1 MATWH
6 TVESARDQWVD
17 APTDEGAD
25 PDATLSELLETAKQA
40 VRAYAPVLPDEGGLV
55 IDEDGYIVNAASGE
69 IPDSYRVAQL
79 METQN
84 LWNKGKSPGAG
95 DFDNGAYGIPATFLA
110 WHGVVRPKQG
120 IPVIA

>member
-1 MATWH
+1 
-6 TVESARDQWVD
+6 
-17 APTDEGAD
+17 
-25 PDATLSELLETAKQA
+25 
-40 VRAYAPVLPDEGGLV
+40 VRAYAPALPDEGGLV
-55 IDEDGYIVNAASGE
+55 IDEDGYIVNADSGA

-84 LWNKGKSPGAG
+84 LWNKGKAPGG
-95 DFDNGAYGIPATFLA
+95 DFDNGSFGLPATFQA